1 MANGSPVRHGKTFPV
16 YDPSTEE
23 VIAEVPDANAN
34 DVDRAVAAPK
44 MPSRTARGRS
54 TTAQE
59 RGRVLFKL
67 ADAVRQNAAAL
78 AELEAR
84 NSGKPIVEAEY
95 DMGDVATC
103 FEYYG
108 GLATKISG
116 HVNPVPD
123 NALSLSLKEP
133 VGVAGQIIPWNY
145 PLLMAAWKL
154 APALAAGCT
163 CVLKPAEQTPLTVLE
178 LAKHFDACGLPAGVV
193 NIITGFGETAGAPLV
208 RHPDVNK
215 IAFTGS
221 AAVGKQIVKMAADTV
236 KRVTLELGGKSPNI
250 FFADA
255 DFEAAIDGALFGVFI
270 NQGEVCSAGSRIL
283 VERSIYASSSKPWR
297 KKRRPSS
304 SARRSSAKP
313 RWVRWS
319 AKSNTIACAPI
330 WRSARRKPS
339 WRRAATSRRAFA
351 KGYYVEPTIFYDV
364 DNSARIAR
372 EEIFGPVAAVIPFED
387 EADAIRIANDT
398 PYGLA
403 AAVWSR
409 DIFKA
414 FRVVKAIRAG
424 IVWVNHMQ
432 PTYVEAP
439 WGGYKQSGF
448 GRELGPW
455 GIEEYL
461 ETKQVHINL
470 NEAANRVVL
479 RSGAIR
485 ITHFNSRARARRN
498 CTDAPRSKRV
508 PRGRFA
514 SHAGLCRQGRRRAD
528 RRCGR
533 QPLHRF
539 RRRYRLPERGTSRSR
554 AWSPR
559 FTGRST
565 VFCTPASW
573 SRRTRV
579 TSRWPKR
586 MNALTPG
593 DFAKKTLF

>member
-1 MANGSPVRHGKTFPV
+1 MSATSVAMAQKYQMFINGEWTTSNTGRTFPV
-16 YDPSTEE
+16 YDPSTEQ
-23 VIAEVPDANAN
+23 VIAEVPDGNAK
-34 DVDRAVAAPK
+34 DVDRAVAAAKEAFENGPWG
-44 MPSRTARGRS
+44 SS
-54 TTAQE
+54 TAQE

-67 ADAVRQNAAAL
+67 SEAVRQNLPAL

-84 NSGKPIVEAEY
+84 NSGKPIVEAEF
-95 DMGDVATC
+95 DISDVVTC

-116 HVNPVPD
+116 QVNPVPD

-154 APALAAGCT
+154 APAIAAGCT

-178 LAKHFDACGLPAGVV
+178 FAKHFEACGLPNGVV
-193 NIITGFGETAGAPLV
+193 NIVTGFGETAGAPLV
-208 RHPDVNK
+208 QHPDVNK

-283 VERSIYASSSKPWR
+283 VQRSIYKKFVEAMTERAKNIKLGPPLERETKMGPLVSKEQYDRVSSYLEVGKKEAKLASGGG
-297 KKRRPSS
+297 RP
-304 SARRSSAKP
+304 KD
-313 RWVRWS
+313 
-319 AKSNTIACAPI
+319 
-330 WRSARRKPS
+330 
-339 WRRAATSRRAFA
+339 FA
-351 KGYYVEPTIFYDV
+351 KGYYVTPTIFYDV

-372 EEIFGPVAAVIPFED
+372 EEIFGPVASVIPFDD
-387 EADAIRIANDT
+387 EADAIKIANDS

-403 AAVWSR
+403 AAVWTR

-414 FRVVKAIRAG
+414 FRAVKKIRAG

-439 WGGYKQSGF
+439 WGGFKQSGF

-455 GIEEYL
+455 GLEEYL
-461 ETKQVHINL
+461 ETKLVHVNL
-470 NEAANRVVL
+470 NEAPI
-479 RSGAIR
+479 GW
-485 ITHFNSRARARRN
+485 
-498 CTDAPRSKRV
+498 
-508 PRGRFA
+508 
-514 SHAGLCRQGRRRAD
+514 
-528 RRCGR
+528 
-533 QPLHRF
+533 
-539 RRRYRLPERGTSRSR
+539 Y
-554 AWSPR
+554 
-559 FTGRST
+559 
-565 VFCTPASW
+565 
-573 SRRTRV
+573 
-579 TSRWPKR
+579 
-586 MNALTPG
+586 
-593 DFAKKTLF
+593 

>member
-1 MANGSPVRHGKTFPV
+1 MKRYRMYINGEFVESQSGTYFPV
-16 YDPSTEE
+16 IDPSTEE
-23 VIAEVPDANAN
+23 IIAEAPDSNEK
-34 DVDRAVAAPK
+34 DVDRAIAAAKAAFDSGPW
-44 MPSRTARGRS
+44 PQ

-59 RGRVLFKL
+59 RGRILFRL
-67 ADAVRQNAAAL
+67 AERIRKDAASL

-95 DMGDVATC
+95 DIADVATC

-108 GLATKISG
+108 GLATKVLG

-123 NALSLSLKEP
+123 NALSLSLREP
-133 VGVAGQIIPWNY
+133 IGVAGQIIPWNY

-163 CVLKPAEQTPLTVLE
+163 CVLKPAEQTPLTALE
-178 LAKHFDACGLPAGVV
+178 FAHFLSDAGLPAGVV
-193 NIITGFGETAGAPLV
+193 NIVTGFGESAGAPLV
-208 RHPDVNK
+208 KHPDVNK

-221 AAVGKQIVKMAADTV
+221 AAVGKAIVKMAADTI

-255 DFEAAIDGALFGVFI
+255 DFEAAIDGALFGVFV

-283 VERSIYASSSKPWR
+283 VEKPIYSKFLDAMAAKAKTIRLGPPLERETKMGPLVSKEQFERVRSYQELGKKEAKLAAGGGRPASV
-297 KKRRPSS
+297 
-304 SARRSSAKP
+304 AR
-313 RWVRWS
+313 
-319 AKSNTIACAPI
+319 
-330 WRSARRKPS
+330 
-339 WRRAATSRRAFA
+339 
-351 KGYYVEPTIFYDV
+351 GYYVEPTIFYDV
-364 DNSARIAR
+364 DNSARIAQ
-372 EEIFGPVAAVIPFED
+372 EEIFGPVAAVIPFAN
-387 EADAIRIANDT
+387 EAEAIRIANET

-414 FRVVKAIRAG
+414 FRVVKALRAG

-470 NEAANRVVL
+470 NE
-479 RSGAIR
+479 
-485 ITHFNSRARARRN
+485 
-498 CTDAPRSKRV
+498 
-508 PRGRFA
+508 
-514 SHAGLCRQGRRRAD
+514 
-528 RRCGR
+528 
-533 QPLHRF
+533 QPIGW
-539 RRRYRLPERGTSRSR
+539 Y
-554 AWSPR
+554 
-559 FTGRST
+559 
-565 VFCTPASW
+565 
-573 SRRTRV
+573 
-579 TSRWPKR
+579 
-586 MNALTPG
+586 
-593 DFAKKTLF
+593 

>member
-1 MANGSPVRHGKTFPV
+1 MYVNGEWVASNGGKTFPV

-23 VIAEVPDANAN
+23 VIAEVPDSNAK
-34 DVDRAVAAPK
+34 DVDRAVAASKDAFENGPWA
-44 MPSRTARGRS
+44 SS
-54 TTAQE
+54 TAQE

-67 ADAVRQNAAAL
+67 ADAVRQKTAVL

-95 DMGDVATC
+95 DLADVATC

-108 GLATKISG
+108 GLATKVSG

-133 VGVAGQIIPWNY
+133 VGVAGLIIPWNY

-163 CVLKPAEQTPLTVLE
+163 SVLKPAEQTPLTVLE
-178 LAKHFDACGLPAGVV
+178 LAKHFEACGLPNGVV

-208 RHPDVNK
+208 QHPDVNK
-215 IAFTGS
+215 VAFTGS

-283 VERSIYASSSKPWR
+283 VQRPIYNKFVEAMAAKAKTIKLGPPLHRDTKMGPLVSKEQYDRVRSYVEIGKQEAKLACGGDRPANFER
-297 KKRRPSS
+297 
-304 SARRSSAKP
+304 
-313 RWVRWS
+313 
-319 AKSNTIACAPI
+319 
-330 WRSARRKPS
+330 
-339 WRRAATSRRAFA
+339 
-351 KGYYVEPTIFYDV
+351 GYYVSPTIFYEV

-372 EEIFGPVAAVIPFED
+372 EEIFGPVATVIPFED
-387 EADAIRIANDT
+387 EADAVKIANDS

-403 AAVWSR
+403 AAVWTR

-414 FRVVKAIRAG
+414 FRAVKKIRAG

-439 WGGYKQSGF
+439 WGGFKQSGF

-470 NEAANRVVL
+470 NE
-479 RSGAIR
+479 
-485 ITHFNSRARARRN
+485 
-498 CTDAPRSKRV
+498 
-508 PRGRFA
+508 
-514 SHAGLCRQGRRRAD
+514 
-528 RRCGR
+528 
-533 QPLHRF
+533 QPIGW
-539 RRRYRLPERGTSRSR
+539 Y
-554 AWSPR
+554 
-559 FTGRST
+559 
-565 VFCTPASW
+565 
-573 SRRTRV
+573 
-579 TSRWPKR
+579 
-586 MNALTPG
+586 
-593 DFAKKTLF
+593 

>member
-1 MANGSPVRHGKTFPV
+1 MNRYRMHINGEAVEARRGAWFPV
-16 YDPSTEE
+16 YDPSTEG
-23 VIAEVPDANAN
+23 VMAEVPDADAQ
-34 DVDRAVAAPK
+34 DVNRAVEAARAAFESGAWPQ
-44 MPSRTARGRS
+44 

-59 RGRVLFKL
+59 RGRILLRL
-67 ADAVRQNAAAL
+67 AERIRKESAAL
-78 AELEAR
+78 AELESR

-95 DMGDVATC
+95 DMADVATC

-108 GLATKISG
+108 GLATKVTG

-133 VGVAGQIIPWNY
+133 VGVAAQIIPWNY

-163 CVLKPAEQTPLTVLE
+163 CVLKPAEQTPLTALE
-178 LAKHFDACGLPAGVV
+178 MARWFADVGLPAGVV
-193 NIITGFGETAGAPLV
+193 NIVTGFGETAGAPLV
-208 RHPDVNK
+208 RHPEVNK

-221 AAVGKQIVKMAADTV
+221 AAVGKLILKSAADFI

-283 VERSIYASSSKPWR
+283 VERSIYPRFVEAMAEKAKHIKLGAPLERSTKMGPLVSKEQYER
-297 KKRRPSS
+297 V
-304 SARRSSAKP
+304 RSYQELGKQEAKLA
-313 RWVRWS
+313 VGGG
-319 AKSNTIACAPI
+319 
-330 WRSARRKPS
+330 
-339 WRRAATSRRAFA
+339 RAAGHD
-351 KGYYVEPTIFYDV
+351 KGYYVEPTIFCDV

-372 EEIFGPVAAVIPFED
+372 EEIVGPVAAVIPFQN
-387 EADAIRIANDT
+387 EAEAIRIANDT

-414 FRVVKAIRAG
+414 FRVVKALRAG

-470 NEAANRVVL
+470 NE
-479 RSGAIR
+479 
-485 ITHFNSRARARRN
+485 
-498 CTDAPRSKRV
+498 
-508 PRGRFA
+508 
-514 SHAGLCRQGRRRAD
+514 
-528 RRCGR
+528 
-533 QPLHRF
+533 QPIGW
-539 RRRYRLPERGTSRSR
+539 Y
-554 AWSPR
+554 
-559 FTGRST
+559 
-565 VFCTPASW
+565 
-573 SRRTRV
+573 
-579 TSRWPKR
+579 
-586 MNALTPG
+586 
-593 DFAKKTLF
+593 

>member
-1 MANGSPVRHGKTFPV
+1 MNRYRMYVNGEHLESASGAWFPV

-23 VIAEVPDANAN
+23 IMAEVPEASSA
-34 DVDRAVAAPK
+34 DVDRAAKAARAAFDFGAWPQ
-44 MPSRTARGRS
+44 

-59 RGRVLFKL
+59 RGRLLFKL
-67 ADAVRQNAAAL
+67 AEKIRKEAAGL

-84 NSGKPIVEAEY
+84 NCGKPIVEAEF
-95 DMGDVATC
+95 DMADTATC

-108 GLATKISG
+108 GLATKVLG

-123 NALSLSLKEP
+123 NALSLSLREP

-163 CVLKPAEQTPLTVLE
+163 CILKPAEQTPLTALVL
-178 LAKHFDACGLPAGVV
+178 AGWLEEIGFPPGVINV
-193 NIITGFGETAGAPLV
+193 ITGFGESAGAPLV
-208 RHPDVNK
+208 SHRDVDK

-221 AAVGKQIVKMAADTV
+221 AAVGKLILRNAADSI

-283 VERSIYASSSKPWR
+283 VEKPIYSKFVEAFSE
-297 KKRRPSS
+297 KAKRIKLGAPLDRETKMGPLVSKEQYERVRGYQEIGKTEAKLVAGGGRPSS
-304 SARRSSAKP
+304 LP
-313 RWVRWS
+313 R
-319 AKSNTIACAPI
+319 
-330 WRSARRKPS
+330 
-339 WRRAATSRRAFA
+339 
-351 KGYYVEPTIFYDV
+351 GYYVEPTVFADV
-364 DNSARIAR
+364 DNSTRIAQ
-372 EEIFGPVAAVIPFED
+372 EEVFGPVAAVIPFNA
-387 EADAIRIANDT
+387 EAEAVRIANDT

-409 DIFKA
+409 DIYRA
-414 FRVVKAIRAG
+414 MRVVKAVRAG
-424 IVWVNHMQ
+424 IIWVNHMQ

-470 NEAANRVVL
+470 NE
-479 RSGAIR
+479 
-485 ITHFNSRARARRN
+485 
-498 CTDAPRSKRV
+498 
-508 PRGRFA
+508 
-514 SHAGLCRQGRRRAD
+514 
-528 RRCGR
+528 
-533 QPLHRF
+533 QPIGW
-539 RRRYRLPERGTSRSR
+539 Y
-554 AWSPR
+554 
-559 FTGRST
+559 
-565 VFCTPASW
+565 
-573 SRRTRV
+573 
-579 TSRWPKR
+579 
-586 MNALTPG
+586 
-593 DFAKKTLF
+593 